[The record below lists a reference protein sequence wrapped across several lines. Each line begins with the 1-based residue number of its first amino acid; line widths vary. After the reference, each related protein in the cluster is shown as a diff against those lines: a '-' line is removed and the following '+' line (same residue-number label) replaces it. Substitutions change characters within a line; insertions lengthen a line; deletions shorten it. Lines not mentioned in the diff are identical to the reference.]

1 MPLHVVQKSSI
12 YRQLLILPNLNVLSQ
27 LQWRPAGISYNT
39 RPIQLTSLPVN
50 QCHHLHRILTLLDLI
65 RDLGGG
71 GEVEE
76 LVGGAVG
83 TVDALHLVQHVAL
96 RQHLVEVVPHVGAV
110 RADAVGRADA
120 GRRVP
125 GSEHHG
131 TEAPAAVAALARH
144 HLQLLHHRR
153 RVAERGP
160 SPRHRQAA
168 RPLRLR
174 PLQHGDSHHH
184 QRHRH
189 RHGHSAHLHRDRI
202 WQLLHPGNKEL
213 CPNLNCPMLQ

>member
-1 MPLHVVQKSSI
+1 M
-12 YRQLLILPNLNVLSQ
+12 
-27 LQWRPAGISYNT
+27 
-39 RPIQLTSLPVN
+39 
-50 QCHHLHRILTLLDLI
+50 LDLT

-83 TVDALHLVQHVAL
+83 TVHALHLVQHVAL

-131 TEAPAAVAALARH
+131 AEAPAAVAALARH

-153 RVAERGP
+153 CVAEGRPG
-160 SPRHRQAA
+160 PRHSQAA

-174 PLQHGDSHHH
+174 PLHHADSHHH
-184 QRHRH
+184 QRYRH
-189 RHGHSAHLHRDRI
+189 RHGRSAHLHRDRI
-202 WQLLHPGNKEL
+202 WLLLQPANNQL
-213 CPNLNCPMLQ
+213 CRNLNCPTLE